1 MGYFDGRLI
10 IMLRFNYLKVLFC
23 SVALCIAALG
33 ASAQVVE
40 INRDFSSFDAI
51 DVSYDFNVRMVSS
64 RKNYSATLMVDSV
77 LADYIQTY
85 VKKNVLYITID
96 KKSLPSEVKKLY
108 KGRKAVVPILNVV
121 VSTPEPI
128 CSFKLADKSTLSVEN
143 VLNCKDFSI
152 SLNGL
157 SRLKKLE
164 LDATNVSVNLAD
176 KSQAEFD
183 VNAESI
189 EISASGSSSAYIS
202 HNSEHLALNTTSNAD
217 LELEGQTLVA
227 EVKADGASKTCI
239 KGKTGELIVNGSG
252 NANIDAIN
260 LRTSN
265 ATVKLSGTCKLT
277 EAATEKLN
285 IEMSGYSSLVFDGDP
300 VINIVNIKTSSVSR
314 YEEGKK

>member
-1 MGYFDGRLI
+1 M
-10 IMLRFNYLKVLFC
+10 
-23 SVALCIAALG
+23 
-33 ASAQVVE
+33 
-40 INRDFSSFDAI
+40 
-51 DVSYDFNVRMVSS
+51 
-64 RKNYSATLMVDSV
+64 
-77 LADYIQTY
+77 
-85 VKKNVLYITID
+85 
-96 KKSLPSEVKKLY
+96 
-108 KGRKAVVPILNVV
+108 
-121 VSTPEPI
+121 
-128 CSFKLADKSTLSVEN
+128 
-143 VLNCKDFSI
+143 LNCKDFSI